1 MDEMKID
8 LKCPTQQNKPVKVI
22 KDKNRTLQVFELKD
36 GKDQNWNI
44 LQLLTKLSK
53 YSNQNVKYIYKSQKV
68 HRHLFYINLEC
79 ASKDKESIRN
89 NKFW

>member
-68 HRHLFYINLEC
+68 HRHLFHINLEC